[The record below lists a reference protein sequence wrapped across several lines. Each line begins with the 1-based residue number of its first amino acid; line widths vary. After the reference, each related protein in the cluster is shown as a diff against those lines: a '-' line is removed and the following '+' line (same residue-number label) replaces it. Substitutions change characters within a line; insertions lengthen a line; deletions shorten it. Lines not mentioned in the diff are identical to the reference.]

1 MIRDRRTDRYK
12 QAQYGL
18 DLIMTK
24 LVETSKSVI
33 GMALLI
39 MNTEKILRLL
49 RLIFA
54 LLVCVYMV
62 FASMNTGEW
71 HVKRLAC
78 N

>member
-1 MIRDRRTDRYK
+1 
-12 QAQYGL
+12 
-18 DLIMTK
+18 MTK

-62 FASMNTGEW
+62 FASMSTGEW

>member
-1 MIRDRRTDRYK
+1 MVLI
-12 QAQYGL
+12 
-18 DLIMTK
+18 LIMTK

-62 FASMNTGEW
+62 FASMSTGEW